1 MSHEYVVSHGK
12 RKHVEYAS
20 QMNGMLTSVAPFKS
34 GTAVTV
40 ETKHGM
46 TEQEKSNLEQEL
58 QRIKV
63 HMTRNFLLA
72 YSKELSK

>member
-1 MSHEYVVSHGK
+1 
-12 RKHVEYAS
+12 
-20 QMNGMLTSVAPFKS
+20 MNGMLTTAAPFKS

-58 QRIKV
+58 ERIKERLQK
-63 HMTRNFLLA
+63 TEC
-72 YSKELSK
+72 ELQEERKLTEAQVQ